1 MSSIKLTADSN
12 GGTFE
17 LKAPS
22 SSSNTRVL
30 TLPDTANG
38 TVLTTT
44 NPKSGN
50 ILQVVSATKTDTQ
63 TFTTQGNFD
72 ITGLSVSI
80 TPSSASNKILVM
92 YTVNVGPTEGG
103 YSAAVTIV
111 RGSTEI
117 FIGNSANL
125 RRSVSTFTSIS
136 NTGGGTDYNQVNANG
151 AHLDSPNTTSATTYK
166 MIARNFHSQNLHIN
180 RSRNDSDSDVIART
194 ASSIT
199 VMEVAV

>member
-1 MSSIKLTADSN
+1 MSSIKLTADSG

-17 LKAPS
+17 IKAPA

-30 TLPDTANG
+30 TLPDTHN
-38 TVLTTT
+38 LTLGAG
-44 NPKSGN
+44 K

-63 TFTTQGNFD
+63 TFSTQGNFD

-80 TPSSASNKILVM
+80 TPSSASNKILVI

-103 YSAAVTIV
+103 YSAGVSIV

-117 FIGNSANL
+117 FIGDAAGN
-125 RRSVSTFTSIS
+125 RRQVSTFTSIS
-136 NTGGGTDYNQVNANG
+136 NTGGGTDYNLVNANG
-151 AHLDSPNTTSATTYK
+151 THLDSPNTTGATTYK

-180 RSRNDSDSDVIART
+180 RSRIDSDSDVVSRT

-199 VMEVAV
+199 VMEVAL